1 MDSRN
6 TCCSPALP
14 VILLLHT
21 QCSGQGLDC
30 PLGLMR
36 NGKKGFPP
44 HTHTTPTVDSLV
56 TRNGP
61 RNKNQTNQR
70 SPDDSPWDEGTK
82 QLVEMAPRGKVALFV
97 CPSTPFFLDTL
108 GLRHGDLKESA
119 QKSYVL
125 NQDFAF
131 NHLSKRKRASPAHVL
146 SKTSIAFQ
154 FRGFLSCLVQ
164 VALGVK
170 INENYIKIQR
180 HQQRTASVS
189 EIIFPFSRTRALFF
203 VFCLGN

>member
-1 MDSRN
+1 MERRAS
-6 TCCSPALP
+6 S
-14 VILLLHT
+14 
-21 QCSGQGLDC
+21 
-30 PLGLMR
+30 
-36 NGKKGFPP
+36 P

-82 QLVEMAPRGKVALFV
+82 QLVAMAPRGKVALFV

-131 NHLSKRKRASPAHVL
+131 NHLSKRKRASPAHV
-146 SKTSIAFQ
+146 SFKTVNCFSILA
-154 FRGFLSCLVQ
+154 FLSCLVQ
-164 VALGVK
+164 LALTVK

-180 HQQRTASVS
+180 YQQRTASVF

>member
-1 MDSRN
+1 MERRAS
-6 TCCSPALP
+6 S
-14 VILLLHT
+14 
-21 QCSGQGLDC
+21 
-30 PLGLMR
+30 
-36 NGKKGFPP
+36 P

-82 QLVEMAPRGKVALFV
+82 QLVAMAPRGKLALFV

-125 NQDFAF
+125 YQDFEL
-131 NHLSKRKRASPAHVL
+131 NHLSKRKRASPAHV
-146 SKTSIAFQ
+146 SFKTVNCFSILA
-154 FRGFLSCLVQ
+154 FLSCLVHL
-164 VALGVK
+164 ALIVK
-170 INENYIKIQR
+170 INENYIKIHRYQKG
-180 HQQRTASVS
+180 QL
-189 EIIFPFSRTRALFF
+189 LFLKSSF
-203 VFCLGN
+203 HLVEHELYSLYFA